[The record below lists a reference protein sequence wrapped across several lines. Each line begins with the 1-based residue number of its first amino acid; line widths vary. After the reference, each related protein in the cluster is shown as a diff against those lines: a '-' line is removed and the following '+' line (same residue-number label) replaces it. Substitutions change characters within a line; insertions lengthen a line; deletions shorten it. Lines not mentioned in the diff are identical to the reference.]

1 MFTLNVHP
9 VIHNRV
15 SFTNVRRYACRA
27 LFERHKLL
35 YSLQMC
41 AKILDAAGKLNIEE
55 YTFFL
60 RGGVV
65 LDRYSYCTA
74 HIDLRAFT
82 SRQWFAR

>member
-1 MFTLNVHP
+1 MHVLVAPALVGNTDTLCPCN
-9 VIHNRV
+9 
-15 SFTNVRRYACRA
+15 RYACRA

-65 LDRYSYCTA
+65 LDRYE
-74 HIDLRAFT
+74 
-82 SRQWFAR
+82 